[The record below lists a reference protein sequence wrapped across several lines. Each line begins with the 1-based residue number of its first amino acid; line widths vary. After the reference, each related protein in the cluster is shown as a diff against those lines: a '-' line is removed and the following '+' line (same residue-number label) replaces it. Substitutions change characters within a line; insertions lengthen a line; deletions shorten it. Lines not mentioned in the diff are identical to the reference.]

1 MPPGSAVEPR
11 GVESGVSARVR
22 RRRRPTRAEMPD
34 SSKRARRARCARRC
48 GDIVSASSTPDGG
61 RGGPDARACG
71 GPVSKSATKA
81 RDRSE
86 CSKRIV
92 VFRAF
97 FRRLCRLATPL
108 WQIWTHLRSNRSH
121 ASGSI
126 AGRAPQWLVGRAERA
141 ASRREPRA
149 RTDLGAEPDR
159 SRCGTEPIS
168 TKGYVPAS
176 APVPASAL
184 PEPARR
190 RRRELATT
198 MMLEAAMAAPAIIG
212 LSSPAA
218 ASGIAAT
225 L

>member
-11 GVESGVSARVR
+11 GVESGISARVGR
-22 RRRRPTRAEMPD
+22 RRRRTRAEMPA

-61 RGGPDARACG
+61 QGGPDARACG

-86 CSKRIV
+86 CSKKIV
-92 VFRAF
+92 GIPGFSPSPVSARDAFVADLDTSALQPVPRVREHSRACSPMAG
-97 FRRLCRLATPL
+97 RSCR
-108 WQIWTHLRSNRSH
+108 
-121 ASGSI
+121 ASG
-126 AGRAPQWLVGRAERA
+126 L
-141 ASRREPRA
+141 ASRTA
-149 RTDLGAEPDR
+149 SPDR

-168 TKGYVPAS
+168 AKGYVPAS
-176 APVPASAL
+176 APAPASAP